1 MLKLDNFTKKAAQA
15 AFFNAIIEG
24 AYAFLR
30 QVNYVNPS
38 KALFKGAFIL
48 TVAAIITK
56 ILSAF
61 YRIPFQNIVG
71 DIGFYIYQQVYPFYG
86 MAVVLSTTGFPVVI
100 SKLYAEQ
107 KENGEVEKSR
117 LLLFVSFLY
126 LQLFGLICFLV
137 LYFGADLIARWMHD
151 PDLSVLIRV
160 VSIVFLTFPFMATL
174 RGFYQGIGDMMPT
187 ALSQVGEQTVR
198 VLTILFLSYL
208 LMQKGV
214 SLYLVGGGAM
224 FGSITG
230 TIVSGIILFMF
241 IWIRKEWRIIAPGY
255 GLLRKGRPW
264 ITPIVKAL
272 TFHGLAICI
281 SGMLMIFIQLADS
294 LNLYSLLVKSGIG
307 PDPAKTLKGIYDRG
321 QPLIQLGTVV
331 ASSISL
337 TLVPLITRD
346 RMAARPE
353 FLYHKIQ
360 LAIKV
365 SLVIGLGAA
374 FGLAAIINPTNIM
387 LFENDLGSSVLGVLS
402 FVILFT
408 SIISIA
414 MAVLQGLGSLMTPA
428 LATVSLFPVK
438 YMLNMVLVPVYGTMG
453 AAISTLISLGI
464 VTIILLLKLKKMV
477 PISLVPLRFLA
488 TVSVAALAMILSL
501 KGYFLLIDNLAGSLA
516 GSRTGA
522 ALQALSAVGFGGL
535 VFSFIVIRGK
545 VFRED
550 ELALFPFG
558 SKFIYLMARKDR
570 N

>member
-1 MLKLDNFTKKAAQA
+1 M
-15 AFFNAIIEG
+15 
-24 AYAFLR
+24 
-30 QVNYVNPS
+30 NPS

-48 TVAAIITK
+48 TIAAIITK

-414 MAVLQGLGSLMTPA
+414 MAVLQGLGSLMAPA

-522 ALQALSAVGFGGL
+522 ALQALSAVGFGVL